1 MVSEDFLLSVR
12 LHQPVEEVP
21 GLSNVLGVLG
31 DTHGIAAE
39 ERGGLAFLGARDR
52 SNADLEAAV
61 LLSIEQS
68 SGGGVRVRHNADLA
82 VRERSGPGGAGLFL
96 GACTQAVGGVGQLLV
111 SVQDALHGVVVQ
123 GGLGA
128 ILVHDGFA
136 VSPHGREEV
145 EDQSTTGLTG
155 EVGAC
160 DAILV
165 EGGDLLGLLDE
176 LVDALRTLL
185 RVQTGFLVQVLVPDH
200 HGNVSDERQGV
211 LGAINSTGFDVALLQ
226 VGLVVQAIDLLGDV
240 GEDALGSPVR
250 NTDHVAGEDVRQGVG
265 LRSAADLA
273 FHIVVRDD
281 LELDLV
287 LVALVVSLDHV
298 LGLTLQRGTGPQGDL
313 GTIVGALGRDTFG
326 GATIAGATTGGQRND
341 QRGGSDASKSTG
353 QFIERHHVRFF
364 LYISAQL

>member
-1 MVSEDFLLSVR
+1 M
-12 LHQPVEEVP
+12 
-21 GLSNVLGVLG
+21 
-31 DTHGIAAE
+31 
-39 ERGGLAFLGARDR
+39 
-52 SNADLEAAV
+52 
-61 LLSIEQS
+61 
-68 SGGGVRVRHNADLA
+68 
-82 VRERSGPGGAGLFL
+82 
-96 GACTQAVGGVGQLLV
+96 
-111 SVQDALHGVVVQ
+111 
-123 GGLGA
+123 
-128 ILVHDGFA
+128 
-136 VSPHGREEV
+136 
-145 EDQSTTGLTG
+145 
-155 EVGAC
+155 
-160 DAILV
+160 
-165 EGGDLLGLLDE
+165 
-176 LVDALRTLL
+176 ALR
-185 RVQTGFLVQVLVPDH
+185 
-200 HGNVSDERQGV
+200 
-211 LGAINSTGFDVALLQ
+211 Q

-326 GATIAGATTGGQRND
+326 GGSATIAGATTGGQRND